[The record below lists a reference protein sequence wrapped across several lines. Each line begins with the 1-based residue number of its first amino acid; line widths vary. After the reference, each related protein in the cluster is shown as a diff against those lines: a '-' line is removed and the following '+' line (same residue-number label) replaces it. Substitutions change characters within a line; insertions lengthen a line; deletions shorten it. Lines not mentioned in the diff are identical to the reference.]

1 MASLGGGTAVIAAA
15 LILAHAGHWLAGLL
29 YLAPVVIV
37 VGALGYQSFKDRRRG
52 EDDDADV
59 EQTPDVHMS

>member
-1 MASLGGGTAVIAAA
+1 MIAVG

-37 VGALGYQSFKDRRRG
+37 VGALGYQSWKDRRRG
-52 EDDDADV
+52 DDDV
-59 EQTPDVHMS
+59 EVNETPDPHVS

>member
-1 MASLGGGTAVIAAA
+1 VTAA
-15 LILAHAGHWLAGLL
+15 LILAHAGHWFAGLL

-37 VGALGYQSFKDRRRG
+37 VGALGYQSIKDRRRG

-59 EQTPDVHMS
+59 EPAPDLHPR

>member
-1 MASLGGGTAVIAAA
+1 MP
-15 LILAHAGHWLAGLL
+15 GHWFAGLL

-52 EDDDADV
+52 EDEDEDADV
-59 EQTPDVHMS
+59 EQTPDPHLS

>member
-1 MASLGGGTAVIAAA
+1 MTAG

-52 EDDDADV
+52 DDDVEADH
-59 EQTPDVHMS
+59 TPDPHLN

>member
-1 MASLGGGTAVIAAA
+1 MIAAA

-37 VGALGYQSFKDRRRG
+37 VGALVLQSWKDRRLPDEEREG
-52 EDDDADV
+52 D
-59 EQTPDVHMS
+59 TPDVST

>member
-1 MASLGGGTAVIAAA
+1 MTAL

-37 VGALGYQSFKDRRRG
+37 VGALLYQSWKDKRRG
-52 EDDDADV
+52 DDGPERD
-59 EQTPDVHMS
+59 EDVHDIGVDPGP

>member
-1 MASLGGGTAVIAAA
+1 MTAAA

-37 VGALGYQSFKDRRRG
+37 VGALLYQSWKDRRHG
-52 EDDDADV
+52 DIDVDDD
-59 EQTPDVHMS
+59 TT

>member
-1 MASLGGGTAVIAAA
+1 MIAAA

-37 VGALGYQSFKDRRRG
+37 VGALGYQSIKDRRRG
-52 EDDDADV
+52 DDDVEVEAD
-59 EQTPDVHMS
+59 QTPDPHLS

>member
-1 MASLGGGTAVIAAA
+1 MTAAA

-37 VGALGYQSFKDRRRG
+37 VGALIFQSWKDRRRG
-52 EDDDADV
+52 DLDADDDIA
-59 EQTPDVHMS
+59 

>member
-1 MASLGGGTAVIAAA
+1 VTAG

-52 EDDDADV
+52 DDDADV
-59 EQTPDVHMS
+59 NETPDPHVS

>member
-1 MASLGGGTAVIAAA
+1 VSAAV

-37 VGALGYQSFKDRRRG
+37 VGALLYQSWKDRREHG
-52 EDDDADV
+52 DEDEHREPDIDV
-59 EQTPDVHMS
+59 TET

>member
-1 MASLGGGTAVIAAA
+1 VIAAV

-37 VGALGYQSFKDRRRG
+37 VGALGYQSWKDRREG
-52 EDDDADV
+52 PDDEDSTAPDIDV
-59 EQTPDVHMS
+59 S

>member
-1 MASLGGGTAVIAAA
+1 MSAAV

-37 VGALGYQSFKDRRRG
+37 VGALLYQSWKDRRAG
-52 EDDDADV
+52 DDDADGA
-59 EQTPDVHMS
+59 QHPDTDVR

>member
-1 MASLGGGTAVIAAA
+1 MTGSA

-37 VGALGYQSFKDRRRG
+37 VGALLYQSWKDRRQG
-52 EDDDADV
+52 DVDVDDDA
-59 EQTPDVHMS
+59 T

>member
-1 MASLGGGTAVIAAA
+1 MTAAA

-37 VGALGYQSFKDRRRG
+37 VGALVFQSWKDRRKG
-52 EDDDADV
+52 DEDEAGGGADKLV
-59 EQTPDVHMS
+59 